1 MKSIFVNYLVDVA
14 VAELVAWIIRKI
26 QQRS

>member
-1 MKSIFVNYLVDVA
+1 MKSNFVNYLVEVA